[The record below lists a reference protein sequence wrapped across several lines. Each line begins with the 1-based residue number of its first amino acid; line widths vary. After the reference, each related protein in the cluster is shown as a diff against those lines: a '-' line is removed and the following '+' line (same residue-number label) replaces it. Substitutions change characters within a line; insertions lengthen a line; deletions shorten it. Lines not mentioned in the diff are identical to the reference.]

1 MNPLST
7 RRFPKELKE
16 SVSRRYLSTDVSY
29 RALAEEIGASTWTV
43 RGWVAEFREQG
54 TVGKRR
60 KKKPAGTDQR
70 RPEEKLRLLLHVK
83 GLSDTERGEFLRR
96 EGLHDGDLERWEQEA
111 LSGLGGT
118 SNTSNEQRIRE
129 LERERNHQD
138 KRLKEAKA
146 LLELQKKVHALWAD
160 EDDDTTHS

>member
-1 MNPLST
+1 MNPPCT

-16 SVSRRYLSTDVSY
+16 SVARRYLSTKVSY
-29 RALAEEIGASTWTV
+29 RALSAEIGAST
-43 RGWVAEFREQG
+43 RSIRDWVAEFRGQG
-54 TVGKRR
+54 TVGRR
-60 KKKPAGTDQR
+60 HKKKPTDQR
-70 RPEEKLRLLLHVK
+70 NPEEKLRLLLHVK
-83 GLSDTERGEFLRR
+83 GLSDSERGEFLRR

-111 LSGLGGT
+111 LGGLGAT
-118 SNTSNEQRIRE
+118 SSSANEQRIRE
-129 LERERNHQD
+129 LERERSLQD